1 MIRLQ
6 RQVCYCG
13 DQEGLDGL
21 KTHLGDDEISLT
33 ILNML
38 WEDRHEP
45 YILCR
50 PFTEWEELKDTAF
63 RDLILRLMNLDLAK
77 RITAQQALE
86 HACMVQGVLTT
97 FDVYDITL
105 FDCCIVSTTAESI
118 RCSRGKSTKTH

>member
-6 RQVCYCG
+6 RQVSYFG

-33 ILNML
+33 VLTML

-45 YILCR
+45 YIPYK
-50 PFTEWEELKDTAF
+50 PFVEWPDVKDAVF
-63 RDLILRLMNLDLAK
+63 KNLILGLMNLDPAK

-86 HACMVQGVLTT
+86 HPWFKGV
-97 FDVYDITL
+97 
-105 FDCCIVSTTAESI
+105 
-118 RCSRGKSTKTH
+118 